1 MRSMSKSPITTELRM
16 PIHPGEILQ
25 EELLTP
31 LGLSLS
37 ELARGIL
44 VPVNRLSQ
52 IVRGRRAITP
62 DTALRLSRYFG
73 LSPEYWVRLQM
84 RYEFEL
90 VRRRDGARIE
100 KEVTPR
106 EAA

>member
-1 MRSMSKSPITTELRM
+1 MRLKSKSSITTELRM

-25 EELLTP
+25 EEFLAP
-31 LGLSLS
+31 MGLSLS

-52 IVRGRRAITP
+52 IARGRRAITP
-62 DTALRLSRYFG
+62 DTGLRLSRYFG

-84 RYEFEL
+84 RYDFEL
-90 VRRRDGARIE
+90 TRRRDGERIE
-100 KEVTPR
+100 REVKPR